1 MMLFVRYECG
11 HLLPS
16 NKTAVYPT
24 LAMDSLSV
32 INDVPSEVPE
42 LEETSINLQEIHT
55 RVCVCMHIYAP
66 NGKTYHTRRIKM
78 QFPYVWQVINSTS
91 ARS

>member
-55 RVCVCMHIYAP
+55 RVCVYAYICAQRQDISYSS
-66 NGKTYHTRRIKM
+66 NQNAISICLASH
-78 QFPYVWQVINSTS
+78 Q
-91 ARS
+91 